1 MKQEAWKSG
10 RGSGQMRG
18 AGYEVCGVAV
28 RLELCRLVLADGNR
42 NKMVEKGGVF
52 DACENTLLKTCMAA
66 EILLLYS

>member
-10 RGSGQMRG
+10 RGSGQTRG

-42 NKMVEKGGVF
+42 NKMVEKGG
-52 DACENTLLKTCMAA
+52 L
-66 EILLLYS
+66 